1 MPSESGSPHRVAVIT
16 GATGGIGAGVSK
28 ALAKAGWRLVLT
40 ARSEQK
46 LNRLI
51 GQLPGDAIAI
61 PGDLRERSFPENQLA
76 AAIGRF
82 GRCEMCFNNAGFLEV
97 GPVETVDVDRICE
110 MDDPPKDHEV
120 SQLWRLS

>member
-1 MPSESGSPHRVAVIT
+1 MPSESGSHRVAVIT
-16 GATGGIGAGVSK
+16 GATGGIGAGVSE
-28 ALAKAGWRLVLT
+28 AAKAGWRLVL
-40 ARSEQK
+40 RSEQK
-46 LNRLI
+46 LNRLV
-51 GQLPGDAIAI
+51 GELPGDAIAI
-61 PGDLRERSFPENQLA
+61 PGELRERSFPENLLA

-120 SQLWRLS
+120 SQLWKLL